1 MNPRFALILLIFGSI
16 ACKEVPPP
24 IDPTPPEPTG
34 SPYEFILQGP
44 IDSFRITS
52 GIPGLAV
59 GIVEGE
65 QLTYEGYFGLQ
76 SVDGEEP
83 IDRESRFTAG
93 PLSGMVTAMAIL
105 QLVEEEKV
113 DLDTHIGEYLGWE
126 LRHPVY
132 PQANITLRM
141 ILSHVG
147 SIKDDSMLLASLIVN
162 GDATEDL
169 DGFVS
174 SYLGTGGS
182 LYSPTNFDTERPGK
196 VYSYSTVGLAL
207 AALVVQEIEGVP
219 FSIWCETELFAK
231 LGFASDGWFL
241 DNLNA
246 SEIAIP
252 HIKVAGTPTAQLPYG
267 YPAFNAGLLRTN
279 LRAST
284 KMWRALM
291 NEGAFGGQRVYSE
304 AQNDILEMVHFP
316 FTDPQQAFGWRI
328 ADLGGSGTFFSGGDD
343 IGYSTVAYFDPVSNI
358 GVIVLA
364 NITGESEELA
374 TLAQIAL
381 ATAQSL

>member
-1 MNPRFALILLIFGSI
+1 MNPRFALIVLIVGI
-16 ACKEVPPP
+16 VACKEVPPP

-59 GIVEGE
+59 GIMEGD

-76 SVDGEEP
+76 SVDGEESV
-83 IDRESRFTAG
+83 DRESRFTAG
-93 PLSGMVTAMAIL
+93 PLSAMVTAMAIL

-113 DLDTHIGEYLGWE
+113 DLDTHIGEYLKWE

-141 ILSHVG
+141 LLSHVG
-147 SIKDDSMLLASLIVN
+147 SIKDDSTLLAGLVVT

-169 DGFVS
+169 NGFVS
-174 SYLGTGGS
+174 SYLEAGGS
-182 LYSPTNFDTERPGK
+182 LYSPSHFDSERPGK

-219 FSIWCETELFAK
+219 FSIWCETEIFAK

-241 DNLNA
+241 DNLSA
-246 SEIAIP
+246 GEIAVP
-252 HIKVAGTPTAQLPYG
+252 HIKVAGEATAQLPYG
-267 YPAFNAGLLRTN
+267 YPAFTAGLLRTN

-284 KMWRALM
+284 KMWRTLM
-291 NEGAFGGQRVYSE
+291 NEGTFAGQVVYSE
-304 AQNDILEMVHFP
+304 DQNEILEKVHFP
-316 FTDPQQAFGWRI
+316 FTDPLQAFGWRV
-328 ADLGGSGTFFSGGDD
+328 ADLGLTTTYFSGGED
-343 IGYSTVAYFDPVSNI
+343 IGFSAVAYFDPASDI
-358 GVIVLA
+358 GVIILA
-364 NITGESEELA
+364 NINGVSEELA
-374 TLAQIAL
+374 AVAQIAL
-381 ATAQSL
+381 STAQSL